1 MDLKEIPK
9 KVPPDHQSFNNF
21 NLQQCQQKWE
31 EENSSMQEYEMN
43 TEQNQF
49 PEFNQPSE
57 APSSVTP
64 NSNNHTK
71 IPEWDPRAMLS
82 NLSFLEQKIHQLQD
96 LVHVIMGRRG
106 QDPSQVDE
114 LVTQQQQLVTAD
126 LTSIIVQLISTAGSL
141 LSSESCWFAL

>member
-21 NLQQCQQKWE
+21 NLQQCHQKWE
-31 EENSSMQEYEMN
+31 EEDSSMQDYEMN
-43 TEQNQF
+43 TEQSQF

-64 NSNNHTK
+64 NPNNQTK

-96 LVHVIMGRRG
+96 LVSLIMGRRG
-106 QDPSQVDE
+106 QGPSRADE

-126 LTSIIVQLISTAGSL
+126 LTSIIVQLISTAGSIRP
-141 LSSESCWFAL
+141 SVSCWFAL

>member
-21 NLQQCQQKWE
+21 NLQCQQKWE
-31 EENSSMQEYEMN
+31 EEDSSMQDYEMN
-43 TEQNQF
+43 TEQSQF

-64 NSNNHTK
+64 NPNNHTK

-96 LVHVIMGRRG
+96 LVRLIMGRRG
-106 QDPSQVDE
+106 QGPSRADE

-126 LTSIIVQLISTAGSL
+126 LTSIIVQLISTAGSICP
-141 LSSESCWFAL
+141 SVSCWFAL